1 MKEELDKAINWLI
14 QAEKHLADEAQQS
27 RTQEEEEKK
36 QKELEMIKKKK
47 FH

>member
-14 QAEKHLADEAQQS
+14 QAEKHLVDENAQA
-27 RTQEEEEKK
+27 RTQEEEEK
-36 QKELEMIKKKK
+36 QRKEEEMIKQKK